1 MEMLIMDAH
10 FDDINDS
17 VSLTAV
23 SGDTL
28 TPLELDFTKCNI
40 VNDNGAYSVYRYK
53 LLCNNLPFNTDAV
66 IITLDPNGKN
76 YINYTA
82 IIDKVYV
89 FNDVYTTGDAN
100 GDGVL
105 NILDFVYLKK
115 TAAEAADKKI
125 PACDFNHDGKLDGN
139 DLINMRKKLL
149 KTA

>member
-1 MEMLIMDAH
+1 M
-10 FDDINDS
+10 
-17 VSLTAV
+17 
-23 SGDTL
+23 
-28 TPLELDFTKCNI
+28 
-40 VNDNGAYSVYRYK
+40 YSVYRYK

-76 YINYTA
+76 YTNYTA

-125 PACDFNHDGKLDGN
+125 PACDFNHDGKLDGS

>member
-1 MEMLIMDAH
+1 MIKNIL
-10 FDDINDS
+10 FD
-17 VSLTAV
+17 L
-23 SGDTL
+23 G
-28 TPLELDFTKCNI
+28 
-40 VNDNGAYSVYRYK
+40 G
-53 LLCNNLPFNTDAV
+53 V

-76 YINYTA
+76 YTNYTA

-100 GDGVL
+100 GDGVI

-115 TAAEAADKKI
+115 TVAEVTDKKI